1 MLPVSGP
8 PSLVNSTTTLS
19 ASSAKTVRD
28 SPTRPSSLTI
38 PATPLRRSTTRALPQ
53 TLGVLVTHSSSGS
66 HLAMASSRHKRR
78 SSNATSSPSLT
89 SPSRAWCALRP
100 FHPHRSNLK
109 SFHLDGDYLC
119 VWRYFLR
126 QDPYHARQRRAT
138 RYHPPSCPGMSSVWH
153 STLRISTYRPRK
165 SSTALSPNTSAPL
178 LQLRTWRSTRTRSTT
193 YSVTENP

>member
-1 MLPVSGP
+1 MTMP
-8 PSLVNSTTTLS
+8 S
-19 ASSAKTVRD
+19 ASFVKTVRD

-78 SSNATSSPSLT
+78 SSSATSSPSLT
-89 SPSRAWCALRP
+89 SPSRAWCVLP
-100 FHPHRSNLK
+100 LVHPHRSNAMLH
-109 SFHLDGDYLC
+109 HLDGDHLC
-119 VWRYFLR
+119 LWCHFLR

-138 RYHPPSCPGMSSVWH
+138 WYHPPSCPGMSSVLCETL
-153 STLRISTYRPRK
+153 STSTYHPRK
-165 SSTALSPNTSAPL
+165 SSTVLSPNTSVPL